1 MANRTALAALD
12 ARKGWEGRARPTVL
26 GTAVS
31 RVTTTGVVVPSAPM
45 LGVTVQMELTGA
57 PVQLSAT
64 LPERP
69 LSELSCNA

>member
-1 MANRTALAALD
+1 MASRTALAKLD
-12 ARKGWEGRARPTVL
+12 AREGRRGRARPTVL

-31 RVTTTGVVVPSAPM
+31 RVTITGVVIPSEPM

-69 LSELSCNA
+69 LRELSCNA

>member
-1 MANRTALAALD
+1 MASRMALAKLD
-12 ARKGWEGRARPTVL
+12 ARKGGEGRDHATAL

-31 RVTTTGVVVPSAPM
+31 KVTTTDAVVPSEPM
-45 LGVTVQMELTGA
+45 LGVTVQVELAGA

-69 LSELSCNA
+69 LSELNCSA